1 LAHVVGRSAG
11 ANALADGNQADD
23 GRARAC
29 RAPLKNEA
37 EIVSLSLPAFTPAQD
52 SLFLTLG
59 GRALDSRLPRP
70 FLGDTMA
77 DEIVKRI
84 GYDLSKFPTLSTTRV
99 DPRAKVFEIAVRAK
113 RLDEVVRRF
122 VLRQPDAVVL
132 ELGAGL
138 DGRAFRIKPPPTI
151 GWYDVDFPQVIA
163 LRSRVLPK
171 LPNVC
176 SIGADLTDPGWL
188 DDVPADRPTVIVADG
203 IGAFLTSH
211 DFEVLVNRLISHFPT
226 GELAFNAYT
235 TYAIWLLK
243 HSRAMAAIAGDVVN
257 SGFNDPRQPE
267 SWVDGLELVEE
278 MFLTRS
284 PEVPELPLTW
294 RLASRLAACSSAVSR
309 MIGTVVLRY
318 RF

>member
-1 LAHVVGRSAG
+1 M
-11 ANALADGNQADD
+11 
-23 GRARAC
+23 
-29 RAPLKNEA
+29 
-37 EIVSLSLPAFTPAQD
+37 
-52 SLFLTLG
+52 FLTLG

-77 DEIVKRI
+77 DEIVTKI
-84 GYDLSKFPTLSTTRV
+84 GYDLSRFPTISTTRV

-132 ELGAGL
+132 DLGAGL
-138 DGRAFRIKPPPTI
+138 DGRVFRVAPPPTVD
-151 GWYDVDFPQVIA
+151 WYDVDFPQVIA
-163 LRSRVLPK
+163 LRSQVLPK
-171 LPNVC
+171 LANVR
-176 SIGADLTDPGWL
+176 SIGADLMEPNWL
-188 DDVPADRPTVIVADG
+188 DQIPADRPTVIVADG
-203 IGAFLTSH
+203 LGAFITSH
-211 DFEVLVNRLISHFPT
+211 DFAVLLNRLISHFPS

-267 SWVDGLELVEE
+267 RWVDGLELVEE
-278 MFLTRS
+278 MYLTRA
-284 PEVPELPLTW
+284 PEVVELPPTW
-294 RLASRLAACSSAVSR
+294 RQASRLAARSRAVSR